1 MPFVVL
7 TTNIPDNKLPS
18 DLNQSITQFLAGLFN
33 KPAPDFSVIVDAG
46 KRFTIGGTSEPAVM
60 LVIKS
65 IGNYNETANI
75 KYAKEISEFV
85 QKNVGVGNDRCVIH
99 FFPFETSEVSRFGT
113 TIQEYRKNKK

>member
-7 TTNIPDNKLPS
+7 TTNIPDNRLPS

-60 LVIKS
+60 LVVCFYS
-65 IGNYNETANI
+65 CYTAANNV
-75 KYAKEISEFV
+75 KKV
-85 QKNVGVGNDRCVIH
+85 GTPQK
-99 FFPFETSEVSRFGT
+99 T
-113 TIQEYRKNKK
+113 